1 MKESLIMSAEF
12 VLESLLMYLI
22 FLVGSFT
29 TAKFFKDEDRYYNNR
44 KKFIVLSG
52 VIYIL
57 VSFIK
62 VSLNIRYII
71 FALINGLLFNQL
83 FEEKINRLVISN
95 LYIILLSS
103 MEYSI
108 FWMFE
113 VKLFII
119 ELIVL
124 IMLFG
129 LDKCIYKFNLN
140 IDRVKE
146 FEKKNI
152 RRVIISYMLILGM
165 IITGLYVFSSNI
177 DIYNDVSLI
186 VLMLISII
194 LINFN
199 IVNKYKLNKDLAYIE
214 NLEKDNSVLTK
225 ENDKIRI
232 FKHDFNNIIQA
243 MNGYI
248 QTEDIPALKTYV
260 KKMIKDVND
269 TDEENLG
276 NKYFL
281 NNKAMANLL
290 SRKYKK
296 AKSEN
301 VNIKFEIMFELSLL
315 NKYEYEF
322 IRILGIFLD
331 NAIEAVRE
339 EEDKDIEVLFLRDGE
354 FKTIIIENS
363 CTKNVDI
370 NKIYTKDFS
379 TKKGNTGL
387 GLWEVKNIVEKN
399 SNFSLSTTCENNR
412 FKHKLVIV

>member
-108 FWMFE
+108 FWMFD

>member
-12 VLESLLMYLI
+12 VLENLLMYLI

-108 FWMFE
+108 FWMFD

-281 NNKAMANLL
+281 NNKAMPNLL
-290 SRKYKK
+290 SRK
-296 AKSEN
+296 
-301 VNIKFEIMFELSLL
+301 
-315 NKYEYEF
+315 
-322 IRILGIFLD
+322 
-331 NAIEAVRE
+331 
-339 EEDKDIEVLFLRDGE
+339 
-354 FKTIIIENS
+354 
-363 CTKNVDI
+363 
-370 NKIYTKDFS
+370 
-379 TKKGNTGL
+379 
-387 GLWEVKNIVEKN
+387 
-399 SNFSLSTTCENNR
+399 
-412 FKHKLVIV
+412 

>member
-12 VLESLLMYLI
+12 VLENLLMYLI

-44 KKFIVLSG
+44 KKFIILSG
-52 VIYIL
+52 IIYIL
-57 VSFIK
+57 VLFIK

-71 FALINGLLFNQL
+71 FALINGVLFNQL

-103 MEYSI
+103 IGFSV

-152 RRVIISYMLILGM
+152 KRVIVSYIIILGI
-165 IITGLYVFSSNI
+165 IITGLYVFSSDI

-186 VLMLISII
+186 VLMLTSIF
-194 LINFN
+194 LINSN
-199 IVNKYKLNKDLAYIE
+199 IVNKYRLNKELAYIE